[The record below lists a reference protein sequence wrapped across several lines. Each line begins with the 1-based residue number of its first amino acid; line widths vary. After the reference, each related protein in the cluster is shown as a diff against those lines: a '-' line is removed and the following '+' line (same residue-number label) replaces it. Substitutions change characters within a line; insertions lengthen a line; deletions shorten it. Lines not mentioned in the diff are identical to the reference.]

1 MKTSRITK
9 PADEPTPLTRGEADA
24 IFGLLD
30 AAILRKKEIQAE
42 IDAAALKVR
51 QSHEKE
57 LASLDATI
65 DAHTTTLR
73 GWSRAVRRT
82 LFPKG
87 AKSLTLTHGTV
98 GFRTGQPTVGFLKGW
113 TEEQVIAAL
122 EKTKRRI
129 RDRFLRTVVVIN
141 REAVISRR
149 HRVKLLA
156 AFGMKTSQT
165 ERFFVEPK
173 LESAP
178 EALKEAA

>member
-1 MKTSRITK
+1 MKTRITK
-9 PADEPTPLTRGEADA
+9 PAEDSAPLTRAAADA

-30 AAILRKKEIQAE
+30 AAILRKREIQAE
-42 IDAAALKVR
+42 IDAAALKAR

-57 LASLDATI
+57 LATLDATI
-65 DAHTTTLR
+65 DAHTVTLR

-98 GFRTGQPTVGFLKGW
+98 GFRTGQHTVGLLKGW

-122 EKTKRRI
+122 EKTKKRI
-129 RDRFLRTVVVIN
+129 RERFLRTVVVIN
-141 REAVISRR
+141 REAVIERR
-149 HRVKLLA
+149 SRVKLLA
-156 AFGMKTSQT
+156 GFGLKTSQA
-165 ERFFVEPK
+165 ERFYLEPK